1 MTITA
6 MEKHLTEHYT
16 CTGRLLGK
24 QNRFHVPSMNLREAL
39 LQIPFQE
46 KRGWPKLSPQPQS
59 PHRSFVTPG
68 WQHSKLSGRLAQ
80 LRCCL
85 PTQDY
90 VQLCRILK
98 VLQVTGAFLLFHR
111 SIKKCWEIIWVW
123 NMASLGS
130 NITVKKAI
138 QSKCRLSPV
147 NTAQTAHTLI
157 WYLKICLKNRP
168 YFNSLVTELGVL
180 YRTRLGNPDSL
191 NRKQDHSATHLLAPV
206 LIVWS
211 PVQAYLFTCLQ

>member
-16 CTGRLLGK
+16 CTGGLLGK

-39 LQIPFQE
+39 LQILFQE

-59 PHRSFVTPG
+59 PHHSFVTPG

-168 YFNSLVTELGVL
+168 YFNSLVTETWCSV
-180 YRTRLGNPDSL
+180 
-191 NRKQDHSATHLLAPV
+191 QDTPKESGLPK
-206 LIVWS
+206 
-211 PVQAYLFTCLQ
+211 